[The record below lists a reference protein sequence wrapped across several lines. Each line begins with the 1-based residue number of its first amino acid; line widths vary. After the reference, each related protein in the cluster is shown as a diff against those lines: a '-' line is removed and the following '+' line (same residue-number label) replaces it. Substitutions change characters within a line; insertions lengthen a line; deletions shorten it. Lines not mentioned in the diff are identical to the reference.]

1 MISFFWIVTILF
13 VILLIAQWT
22 VFFCV
27 RNYIFARPKFRIS
40 LRHVAFFLLSV
51 VANLLVAF
59 LSVNASWA
67 GPESL
72 LRQSLSVSYFF
83 YLGLCLALFLFF
95 LALGCV
101 YLALE
106 MATAGYRAGR
116 SISGIN
122 GRREVSQDC
131 GPSSK
136 VQDPARQCS
145 FAGESNFTM
154 SRRAFM
160 RYTAST
166 GTLAIVGL
174 GSYGLLEGYE
184 APKVDVIQFSSRSLE
199 GLTRPINIIQ
209 ITDLH
214 FGMFFGASALKD
226 LVKKLNSLEAD
237 ALVITGDLFHSPTTP
252 VESAAPILKNLRDR
266 RWGNFAVLGNHDFYA
281 GVQRSVKAIQDA
293 GIRLIRNEWVTFNED
308 GVSINMGGID
318 DPGVNWLTGREF
330 PKFQA
335 FMNALHE
342 EPGFRI
348 LLSHRPVVFPLA
360 AKENIDLT
368 LSGHTHGGQITF
380 PVPWS
385 SRPWSLAGFFSPYTL
400 GLYESGRSRM
410 YLNRGVGLTFVP
422 TRINCPPEIAII
434 RLTPPELTGERS
446 IVSRVGDMS
455 HGTES
460 SKV

>member
-1 MISFFWIVTILF
+1 MLSFFWIVTILF

-22 VFFCV
+22 VFLCV
-27 RNYIFARPKFRIS
+27 RKYIFARPKFRIT
-40 LRHVAFFLLSV
+40 LRHVFFFLLSV
-51 VANLLVAF
+51 AANLLVAL
-59 LSVNASWA
+59 LSINASWA

-101 YLALE
+101 YIALE
-106 MATAGYRAGR
+106 MATAGYRAGK
-116 SISGIN
+116 SIAGMN
-122 GRREVSQDC
+122 GRGDVPQNCR
-131 GPSSK
+131 PSSK
-136 VQDPARQCS
+136 VQDPEHQCS
-145 FAGESNFTM
+145 FAGESSSTM

-174 GSYGLLEGYE
+174 GSYGLLEGHQT
-184 APKVDVIQFSSRSLE
+184 PKVDVIPISSLSLD
-199 GLTRPINIIQ
+199 GLTKPINIIQ
-209 ITDLH
+209 ITDVH
-214 FGMFFGASALKD
+214 FGMFFGASALRE

-237 ALVITGDLFHSPTTP
+237 ALVITGDIFHSPNTP
-252 VESAAPILKNLRDR
+252 VESAGPILKDLRDR

-281 GVQRSVKAIQDA
+281 GVRRSVKAIRDG

-308 GVSINMGGID
+308 GVGINMGGID

-330 PKFQA
+330 PKFKA
-335 FMNALHE
+335 FMNGSPE
-342 EPGFRI
+342 DSGFRI

-368 LSGHTHGGQITF
+368 LAGHTHGGQITF
-380 PVPWS
+380 PIPGM
-385 SRPWSLAGFFSPYTL
+385 SRPWSLAGFVSPYTL
-400 GLYESGRSRM
+400 GMYESGNSRM

-434 RLTPPELTGERS
+434 RLTPPTPTGEGS
-446 IVSRVGDMS
+446 LVSRVGDMG
-455 HGTES
+455 HATRN
-460 SKV
+460 SKF